1 MDEVFQDLSILQMK
15 GLKESDYDL
24 PIDDYYLYEPLG
36 SSDSDLPEVSTESIY
51 DNVYGNYDVEDNR
64 KRKRRADWE
73 IHADAPEEEPPEK
86 KKRKRKNKNHKKK
99 TKTID
104 APEPKPEFKNTS
116 PLDPDYRPINVAGLF
131 PEVGP
136 SGIDDLHG
144 NLIVNITWPFL
155 QHEKPNECSESVN
168 ELLYREGD
176 ERCVCDQM
184 LQYDITPAA
193 ETAVCIT
200 KSDQFGD
207 TDITVDSVCGLDKF
221 NEPICFLN
229 GCGDIISGLF

>member
-1 MDEVFQDLSILQMK
+1 MDEVFQDLSILEVK
-15 GLKESDYDL
+15 NEFGLKESDYDL
-24 PIDDYYLYEPLG
+24 PLDDDLYESLG
-36 SSDSDLPEVSTESIY
+36 SSDSDLPEVSTESNY
-51 DNVYGNYDVEDNR
+51 DNNYGNYDVGDN
-64 KRKRRADWE
+64 RKRRADWE
-73 IHADAPEEEPPEK
+73 IHAEAPEEEPPK
-86 KKRKRKNKNHKKK
+86 KKKHKRKNKNHKKK

-104 APEPKPEFKNTS
+104 SPEPKPEFKNTS

-155 QHEKPNECSESVN
+155 QYEKPNECSDRIYEF
-168 ELLYREGD
+168 LYREGD

-184 LQYDITPAA
+184 LQYEIYPAA
-193 ETAVCIT
+193 ETSVCIT
-200 KSDQFGD
+200 KSDQYGD

-221 NEPICFLN
+221 DEQICYLN
-229 GCGDIISGLF
+229 GCGDIISGWF